1 MSRLY
6 RRNRDLSRPI
16 ERFTLRVEHPE
27 QGRFDAFL
35 TRHLAWRSRAGAQ
48 ELIRDGRALV
58 NGERRK
64 PSTQLRTGDL
74 VTVVVARP
82 PPAAPPPEPEITV
95 LLEDE
100 HLLALDKESGV
111 VVHPVGVHQ
120 QGTLLQELHRRSAAS
135 PPGAPPFL
143 PKLIHRIDQYTSGI
157 LLVAK
162 SDAVR
167 AAFSEMLARG
177 EVEKVYEAL
186 LLGRA
191 PWQERS
197 VDEPIGSVGDSRILM
212 RVDREGG
219 KEARSHFAVRERF
232 AHATHVGVRI
242 ETGRTHQIRVH
253 ASHLGMPLLG
263 DHLYGDGIA
272 LPGFQRFAL
281 HAGRIRFRHPVT
293 GLETEVR
300 SPLPR
305 PFVEAL
311 DFLRRP
317 PAEGKSA
324 MVR

>member
-16 ERFTLRVEHPE
+16 ERLTLTVESPE
-27 QGRFDAFL
+27 EGRFDSFL

-48 ELIRDGRALV
+48 ELIRDGRARV
-58 NGERRK
+58 NGERKK
-64 PSTQLRTGDL
+64 PSTRLRTGDV
-74 VTVVVARP
+74 VTVDVVRP
-82 PPAAPPPEPEITV
+82 PPERPPPDPEISV
-95 LLEDE
+95 LFEDG
-100 HLLALDKESGV
+100 HLLALDKRAGV
-111 VVHPVGVHQ
+111 VVHPVGAHQ
-120 QGTLLQELHRRSAAS
+120 QGTLLQELHRRAS
-135 PPGAPPFL
+135 TPPGPPGVL
-143 PKLIHRIDQYTSGI
+143 PKLIHRLDQYTSGL

-167 AAFSEMLARG
+167 AAFSGMLARG

-186 LLGRA
+186 LLGCA
-191 PWQERS
+191 PWEQRT

-232 AHATHVGVRI
+232 ARATHVGVRI

-253 ASHLGMPLLG
+253 ASHMGMPLLG

-272 LPGFQRFAL
+272 LPGFERFAL
-281 HAGRIRFRHPVT
+281 HAGRIRFRHPMT
-293 GLETEVR
+293 GDATEIL

-305 PFVEAL
+305 PFTEAMDL
-311 DFLRRP
+311 LRGAP
-317 PAEGKSA
+317 SA
-324 MVR
+324 PRDGGVRG

>member
-1 MSRLY
+1 VSRLY

-16 ERFTLRVEHPE
+16 ERLTLRVEQPE
-27 QGRFDAFL
+27 EGRFDSFL

-64 PSTQLRTGDL
+64 PSTHLRTGDV
-74 VTVVVARP
+74 VTVEVVRP
-82 PPAAPPPEPEITV
+82 PPETPPPEPQISI
-95 LLEDE
+95 LFEDE
-100 HLLALDKESGV
+100 HLFALDKQAGV

-120 QGTLLQELHRRSAAS
+120 QGTLLQELHRRAGTT
-135 PPGAPPFL
+135 PPAAPPFL
-143 PKLIHRIDQYTSGI
+143 PKLIHRLDQYTSGI

-167 AAFSEMLARG
+167 AAFSGMLARG

-191 PWQERS
+191 AWEERT

-232 AHATHVGVRI
+232 AHATHAGVRI

-281 HAGRIRFRHPVT
+281 HAGSIRFRHPMT
-293 GLETEVR
+293 GVETAVHA
-300 SPLPR
+300 SLPK
-305 PFVEAL
+305 PFVEAVAL
-311 DFLRRP
+311 LRGP
-317 PAEGKSA
+317 PARGKSA
-324 MVR
+324 NVG